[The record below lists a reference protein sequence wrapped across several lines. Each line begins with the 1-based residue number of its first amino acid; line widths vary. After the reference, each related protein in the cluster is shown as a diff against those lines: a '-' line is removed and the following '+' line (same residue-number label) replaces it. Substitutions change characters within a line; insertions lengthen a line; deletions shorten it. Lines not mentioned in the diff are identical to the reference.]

1 MSTYNGWANYETW
14 RVNLEVLD
22 GLDFS
27 EVIAGLLAWDRM
39 EMVEGLARHLEDTTY
54 ELMEWPEVNTF
65 AHGIVTDFLG
75 KVDWEEIAGH
85 HVDDYLQEN
94 PIEEE
99 DTDA

>member
-22 GLDFS
+22 GLDCSDF
-27 EVIAGLLAWDRM
+27 IADLRADDRD
-39 EMVEGLARHLEDTTY
+39 EMIEAVARHLEDTTY

-85 HVDDYLQEN
+85 HVDDYLADN
-94 PIEEE
+94 PLEE